1 MNSKRITL
9 KPERRFFI
17 WWYVTGILLLPLLGS
32 GLLLIWIAFRKR
44 FSTTFII
51 SDREITVHS
60 GKSSKKAPIA
70 EINRSEVRQRW
81 TDRRMGTG
89 TLLLYTDTD
98 SLELPGIE
106 NPDTVSSLI
115 LKAAKAE
122 RDRLTQTPKPKET
135 PPSHPPGTLDKLDYL
150 TGLWQQG
157 LLSDEDY
164 QKERKHFEN

>member
-17 WWYVTGILLLPLLGS
+17 WWYVAGILLLPLLGS
-32 GLLLIWIAFRKR
+32 GLLLIWIAYRKR
-44 FSTTFII
+44 FSTSFVI
-51 SDREITVHS
+51 SDREIAVHTAN
-60 GKSSKKAPIA
+60 GSKIVPIA
-70 EINRSEVRQRW
+70 EIHHSKVRQRW
-81 TDRRMGTG
+81 IDRRMGTG
-89 TLLLYTDTD
+89 SLFLFTDSD
-98 SLELPGIE
+98 SLELAGIE
-106 NPDTVSSLI
+106 NPETVSNLI

-122 RDRLTQTPKPKET
+122 RNRLTQKPEPKKY

-164 QKERKHFEN
+164 QKERKHFES